1 MNKIITTFKD
11 KVRIESVNLSVD
23 EHCMAVKLYNE
34 NAKNIGDYSLNE
46 VETEIVEI
54 WSEDDDILENYDCR
68 VLMKEALNNG
78 GSVYTL
84 KCGWQDIGEIVVYS
98 K

>member
-23 EHCMAVKLYNE
+23 EHCMAVRLYNE

-46 VETEIVEI
+46 VETEIIEI
-54 WSEDDDILENYDCR
+54 WSDDIFENYDCR
-68 VLMKEALNNG
+68 VLMKEALIKG

>member
-1 MNKIITTFKD
+1 MNQIITTFKD

-23 EHCMAVKLYNE
+23 EHCMAVRLYNE

-46 VETEIVEI
+46 VETKIIEM
-54 WSEDDDILENYDCR
+54 WSEDEDMLENYDGC
-68 VLMKEALNNG
+68 VLMKEALNKG